1 MTSMTSA
8 MKNAA
13 LAAAALLASA
23 GTIFYDHGTGA
34 QAAKPA
40 ALTHSVPGHI
50 TEMIAPTATITSTVH
65 YQAQLDLDCFALVCG
80 GSFPNAGSKRQLNIT
95 RIACFIQALSENTT
109 FTYGEIQLRSS
120 ADAFLL
126 RETLP
131 ADFSSPRKFSLNRAV
146 DLQLVGG
153 QHMYVYLEIGAGA
166 SYSTCTAT
174 GTLSTLG

>member
-1 MTSMTSA
+1 MTSMAS

-23 GTIFYDHGTGA
+23 GTILYDDGTGA

-65 YQAQLDLDCFALVCG
+65 YQT
-80 GSFPNAGSKRQLNIT
+80 QLNIT
-95 RIACFIQALSENTT
+95 RIACFIQAISEDTT
-109 FTYGEIQLRSS
+109 FTYGEIQLRSG

-131 ADFSSPRKFSLNRAV
+131 ADFSSPRKF
-146 DLQLVGG
+146 
-153 QHMYVYLEIGAGA
+153 
-166 SYSTCTAT
+166 
-174 GTLSTLG
+174 